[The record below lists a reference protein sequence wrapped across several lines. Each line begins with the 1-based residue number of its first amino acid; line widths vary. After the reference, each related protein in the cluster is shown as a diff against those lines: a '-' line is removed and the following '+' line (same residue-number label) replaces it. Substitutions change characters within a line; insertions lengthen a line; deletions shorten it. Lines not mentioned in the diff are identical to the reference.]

1 MRAATVRVPVF
12 PVWHAWRAGS
22 VAVINDVYG
31 AVQTWIAG
39 LPASPVRD
47 FLHQGV
53 VSVRATALS
62 VVGVRVGETPS
73 CVSTG
78 NCSGKD
84 FSGQDLTPL
93 WAPGVDFSTALFVGT
108 ILKYAYLVPSD
119 AVTTLI
125 SADLT
130 SADLTGAIMTGA
142 NLTNA
147 NLTGSN
153 LYLAFLYGAT
163 LNGANLTDA
172 NLTHANLSWANLTG
186 ANLTGANLTEV
197 TWNYT
202 TCPDGKQHQG
212 AQGCGA

>member
-1 MRAATVRVPVF
+1 MRAANVPVPLL
-12 PVWHAWRAGS
+12 PVVQAWRAGTI
-22 VAVINDVYG
+22 AVINDVYG
-31 AVQTWIAG
+31 VVQTLIAG

-47 FLHQGV
+47 FLQQGV
-53 VSVRATALS
+53 VSVRAIALS

-93 WAPGVDFSTALFVGT
+93 WAPGVDFSKALFVGT

-147 NLTGSN
+147 NLTAAN
-153 LYLAFLYGAT
+153 LYLAILYGAT

-186 ANLTGANLTEV
+186 ADLTGANLTEV
-197 TWNYT
+197 KWYYT
-202 TCPDGKQHQG
+202 TCPNGKQQQG
-212 AQGCGA
+212 GQGCGA